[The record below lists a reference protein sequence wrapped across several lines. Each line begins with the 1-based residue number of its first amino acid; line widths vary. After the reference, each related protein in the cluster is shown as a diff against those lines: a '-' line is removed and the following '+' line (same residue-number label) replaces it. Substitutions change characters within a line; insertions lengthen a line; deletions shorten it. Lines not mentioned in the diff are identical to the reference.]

1 MEPDRHL
8 PRLRRRPRRG
18 RLVSP
23 RVALFLIAL
32 AATVA
37 TWTAI
42 HDVEAFTEVIAIGLI
57 IAIKR
62 STLP

>member
-23 RVALFLIAL
+23 RVALFLITL
-32 AATVA
+32 AAIVA
-37 TWTAI
+37 AWTAL
-42 HDVEAFTEVIAIGLI
+42 HDFEAFTEVIAIGLI
-57 IAIKR
+57 ITIKR